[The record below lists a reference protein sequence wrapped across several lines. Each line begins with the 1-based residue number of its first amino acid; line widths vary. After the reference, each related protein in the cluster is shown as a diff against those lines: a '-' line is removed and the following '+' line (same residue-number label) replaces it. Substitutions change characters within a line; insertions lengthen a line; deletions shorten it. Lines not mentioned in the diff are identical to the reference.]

1 MALRGMVRAI
11 EIGMETQKTRTMLS
25 KQALLDSIDLAKA
38 QIASGL
44 FTPEQVTIAKNGM
57 ISAAILLAKLHG
69 ASMGE
74 AIDSV
79 LGAGTYDRAI
89 ADMYAALRAKAGLAA

>member
-1 MALRGMVRAI
+1 MVRAI
-11 EIGMETQKTRTMLS
+11 EIGMETQKTRTMPS
-25 KQALLDSIDLAKA
+25 KQALLDSIDLATA